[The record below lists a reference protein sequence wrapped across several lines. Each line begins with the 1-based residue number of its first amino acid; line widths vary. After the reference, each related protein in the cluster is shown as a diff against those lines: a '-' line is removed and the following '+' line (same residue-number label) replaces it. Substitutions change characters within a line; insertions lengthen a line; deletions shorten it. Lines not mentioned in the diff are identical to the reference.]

1 MKKYKLTEETK
12 EYYGITLYRIEALKD
27 FGTVKAGDKGGF
39 IRSEDN
45 LAHEGNAWVYGNA
58 RDYGYARVDGYARVS
73 GNARVDGYARV
84 YGYARVGGYAHV
96 YGSAW
101 VGGYAHVDGS
111 AHVDGNADIMQIG
124 PIGSRDDITTFFK
137 NQENGISVR
146 CGCFYGRLEEFEE
159 AVQKTHGGTKYEKE
173 YMAAIA
179 AARAHIE
186 GGE

>member
-45 LAHEGNAWVYGNA
+45 LAHDGNAWV
-58 RDYGYARVDGYARVS
+58 
-73 GNARVDGYARV
+73 
-84 YGYARVGGYAHV
+84 
-96 YGSAW
+96 
-101 VGGYAHVDGS
+101 DGS
-111 AHVDGNADIMQIG
+111 ARVCGNAWVDGNALVYGNADIMQIG
-124 PIGSRDDITTFFK
+124 PIGSRDGITTFFK

-146 CGCFYGRLEEFEE
+146 CGCFYGRIEEFEE

>member
-58 RDYGYARVDGYARVS
+58 QVY
-73 GNARVDGYARV
+73 GNARVY
-84 YGYARVGGYAHV
+84 
-96 YGSAW
+96 
-101 VGGYAHVDGS
+101 
-111 AHVDGNADIMQIG
+111 GNADIMQIG

-146 CGCFYGRLEEFEE
+146 CGCFYGRIEEFEE

>member
-58 RDYGYARVDGYARVS
+58 RVCGNAWVY
-73 GNARVDGYARV
+73 GNARVYGNAWVEGNAWV
-84 YGYARVGGYAHV
+84 YGN
-96 YGSAW
+96 AW
-101 VGGYAHVDGS
+101 VCGNAWVY
-111 AHVDGNADIMQIG
+111 GNADIMQIG

-146 CGCFYGRLEEFEE
+146 CGYFYGRIEEFEE